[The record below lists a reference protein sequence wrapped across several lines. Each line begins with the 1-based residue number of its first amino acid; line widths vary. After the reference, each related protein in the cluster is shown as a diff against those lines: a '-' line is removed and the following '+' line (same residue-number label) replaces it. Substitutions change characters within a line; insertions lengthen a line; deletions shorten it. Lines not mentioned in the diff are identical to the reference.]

1 MEEERSGRSASA
13 ILTPCLDDMLQR
25 AGRTVVSE
33 RGRSDLSCADG
44 QLCSVIGGML
54 AWRRRRRSGT
64 QMPCRRVL
72 RYASATV

>member
-25 AGRTVVSE
+25 AGRRVVSE
-33 RGRSDLSCADG
+33 RGRSDIFCADG
-44 QLCSVIGGML
+44 QLCSVIGML
-54 AWRRRRRSGT
+54 AWRCRHRSGT